1 MYVSLMRR
9 TPAEA
14 AQTRTAILRAALTV
28 FARRGFTAATLAE
41 IGAAAGLTRGAVYHH
56 FSDKADLYL
65 TAVTEAWS
73 ERLDALGPGLAGPG
87 DAVSRLQ
94 GFLTAFFTG
103 LREDAAFQERL
114 TVTVGGVDSPS
125 TSAEGHDVKGK
136 ALAGLLLQLT
146 DVCEELRDAG
156 RLRPALTPPAAA
168 RAVLASLSGTVLLS
182 SLDPELVFD
191 PDGGVAA
198 LTDAAVHGLLVDPT

>member
-1 MYVSLMRR
+1 MRR
-9 TPAEA
+9 TQAEA
-14 AQTRTAILRAALTV
+14 AQTRTAILRAGLTV

-65 TAVTEAWS
+65 TAVTEAWA
-73 ERLDALGPGLAGPG
+73 EQLEALGPGLAGPG
-87 DAVSRLQ
+87 DAADRLRA
-94 GFLTAFFTG
+94 FLTAFSTA
-103 LREDAAFQERL
+103 LRSDPAFQELL

-136 ALAGLLLQLT
+136 ALAGLLGQLT

-156 RLRPALTPPAAA
+156 RLRPALAPTAAA
-168 RAVLASLSGTVLLS
+168 RAVLATLSGTVLLS
-182 SLDPELVFD
+182 TVDPGLVFD
-191 PDGGVAA
+191 SDDGVAA
-198 LTDAAVHGLLVDPT
+198 LTDATLHGLLVDPT